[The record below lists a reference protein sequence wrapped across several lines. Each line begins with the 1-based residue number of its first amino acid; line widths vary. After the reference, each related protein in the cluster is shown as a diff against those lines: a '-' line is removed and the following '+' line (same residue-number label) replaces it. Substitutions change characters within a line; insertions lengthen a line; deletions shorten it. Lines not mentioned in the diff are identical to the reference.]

1 MNSLQSISGLS
12 SGAQSTTSQP
22 IRMVILAS
30 LVDQVIKN
38 LPAMRKT
45 GFDPWIEKVPWRRA
59 WQPTPVCLPGEPPRT
74 Q

>member
-30 LVDQVIKN
+30 LVDQVVKN
-38 LPAMRKT
+38 PPAMRKT

-59 WQPTPVCLPGEPPRT
+59 WQPTPVCLPREPPQT

>member
-30 LVDQVIKN
+30 LVDQVVKN

-59 WQPTPVCLPGEPPRT
+59 WQPTPACLPGEPPRT

>member
-30 LVDQVIKN
+30 LVDQVVKN

>member
-1 MNSLQSISGLS
+1 MNSLQSISRLS

-30 LVDQVIKN
+30 LVDQVVKN